1 MNDQNRRRT
10 IAGRKPPPKPAVRA
24 LLATLLAVLL
34 ALAFAACGSGDSG
47 ADPGNAAD
55 APDYDGAVADAPPKL
70 KSLYEQGGKLVPG
83 GLDAFSKQ
91 LDAVAGY
98 PVVVNNWASWCG
110 PCRTEWPWLQQAA
123 ADDLDRVAFVG
134 VNTDD
139 EDAAAKSFLAD
150 HPVPYP
156 SFADPDKELAAQ
168 TGATLVGGLPNTL
181 FFDSSGE
188 LVYTHQGVYPDQATL
203 EADIRKYALGES

>member
-1 MNDQNRRRT
+1 MNTEN
-10 IAGRKPPPKPAVRA
+10 RKPAARTAAA
-24 LLATLLAVLL
+24 LLVAVL
-34 ALAFAACGSGDSG
+34 ALVAIGCGGGDST
-47 ADPGNAAD
+47 ADPGAS
-55 APDYDGAVADAPPKL
+55 APDYSKAIAKAPPKL
-70 KSLYEQGGKLVPG
+70 KALYEQGGKIAPG
-83 GLDAFSKQ
+83 GLDAFSQQ
-91 LDAVAGY
+91 LAEVGGY
-98 PVVVNNWASWCG
+98 PVIVNNWASWCG

-123 ADDLDRVAFVG
+123 ADDLDRVAFMG

-139 EDAAAKSFLAD
+139 EDAAAQTFLD
-150 HPVPYP
+150 GHPVPYP
-156 SFADPDKELAAQ
+156 SFADPDKELGTT